1 MDNPMRTHSAAT
13 LNASSVGAD
22 VRVAG
27 WVHSRRDHGGVYF
40 FDLRDRS
47 GLLQV
52 VVHPENAAA
61 FLAAGK
67 LGAEWVVSI
76 KGRIGR
82 RPKGTENAKIPTGE
96 IELTADEVV
105 VLNTCKVL
113 PFEID

>member
-1 MDNPMRTHSAAT
+1 MDNPMRTHSAGS
-13 LNASSVGAD
+13 LNASSIGSD

-67 LGAEWVVSI
+67 LDLSLLG
-76 KGRIGR
+76 
-82 RPKGTENAKIPTGE
+82 
-96 IELTADEVV
+96 L
-105 VLNTCKVL
+105 
-113 PFEID
+113 